1 MTGLTDV
8 DDTARL
14 LLSILQGPVGIYKI
28 RTVSNSFAAR
38 ERTPPLRGRPGS
50 RIIHLH
56 RKLQARDNI
65 HMVCV
70 PFSQVFHM
78 LFVP

>member
-1 MTGLTDV
+1 VLSGWVRVDPMPLRPFPLEMIGLTDV

-28 RTVSNSFAAR
+28 RTASNSFAAS

-50 RIIHLH
+50 
-56 RKLQARDNI
+56 
-65 HMVCV
+65 
-70 PFSQVFHM
+70 
-78 LFVP
+78 